1 MRAGEVGSYMRLLG
15 ATDAEAGG
23 CRWVLGVAGT
33 GVVVARDG
41 LRG

>member
-1 MRAGEVGSYMRLLG
+1 MGAGEVGSYMRLLG

-41 LRG
+41 FRG